1 MADWNVVSNP
11 EFFMLCRT
19 TSHILCA
26 ENTSECAIFCSL
38 STSGFKTDTSLMR
51 IFLSWRLEKRR
62 LFLSWR
68 RPVSYRN
75 QFLYDNG
82 HRHERVKSLNTGFK
96 SQYLWRKNALH
107 LIGLF
112 WEPKMELFSE
122 AASKETCFFY
132 LRKGKLFIQLFWLLS
147 FSVAAKKNTFSVEF
161 LLPWKKITGKKNWKK
176 KLNKKQLL
184 GNAPFC

>member
-1 MADWNVVSNP
+1 MGALTYVVLKTVFSLMADWNVVSNP
-11 EFFMLCRT
+11 EFFMLCHT

-68 RPVSYRN
+68 RPLSYRT

-82 HRHERVKSLNTGFK
+82 LRHERVKSLNTGSPTKTSLFFFGNNF
-96 SQYLWRKNALH
+96 YKN
-107 LIGLF
+107 
-112 WEPKMELFSE
+112 
-122 AASKETCFFY
+122 KETF
-132 LRKGKLFIQLFWLLS
+132 KI
-147 FSVAAKKNTFSVEF
+147 FSPQILKVYRIIRWRLISRTEQSTWIPQA
-161 LLPWKKITGKKNWKK
+161 
-176 KLNKKQLL
+176 
-184 GNAPFC
+184 